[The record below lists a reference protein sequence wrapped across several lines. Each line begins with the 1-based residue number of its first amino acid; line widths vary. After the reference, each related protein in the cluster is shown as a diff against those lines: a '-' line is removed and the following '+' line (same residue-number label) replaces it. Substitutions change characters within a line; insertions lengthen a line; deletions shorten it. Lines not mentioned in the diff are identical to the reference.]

1 MTSVAVDTGPI
12 VALLNA
18 RDRHHAWAKTTFS
31 QLEPP
36 LSTCEAVLT
45 ESCHLLRNVHGG
57 SSAVLTL
64 LRSGVVEIRFDLSSE
79 VGAVQALMKRYESLP
94 MSLADA
100 SLVRMHEL
108 DNHLRILTLDNDFRI
123 YRRNGRQ
130 PLKLVIPDRPN

>member
-1 MTSVAVDTGPI
+1 MNPVAVDTGPI

-18 RDRHHAWAKTTFS
+18 RDRHHAWAKAAFA

-36 LSTCEAVLT
+36 LLTCEAVLT
-45 ESCHLLRNVHGG
+45 EACHLLRNAHGG
-57 SSAVLTL
+57 NTAALAL
-64 LRSGVVEIRFDLSSE
+64 LRSGVLEIHFDLSSE
-79 VGAVQALMKRYESLP
+79 AGAIQKLMERYESVP

-100 SLVRMHEL
+100 SLVRMSEL
-108 DNHLRILTLDNDFRI
+108 DGRLRILTLDNDFHI